1 MTFSN
6 FPYVTYLPVHLGRFK
21 PKMSGDSYHGGGE
34 SSGSDGAI
42 NPSFDPLGAASTG
55 EHGSSFSNN
64 NDSHGVDQGAAYW
77 KEYADRSS
85 EEYFSNCP
93 GGPAS
98 STHATGWEDQSNLS
112 VS

>member
-6 FPYVTYLPVHLGRFK
+6 FQCVTYLNRGRFK
-21 PKMSGDSYHGGGE
+21 LKMSGDFHHGGGG
-34 SSGSDGAI
+34 STGSDGAI
-42 NPSFDPLGAASTG
+42 NPGFDPLDAASTHG

-64 NDSHGVDQGAAYW
+64 NDSHGVDQRAAYW
-77 KEYADRSS
+77 KEYADRSF
-85 EEYFSNCP
+85 EEFFSNCP

-98 STHATGWEDQSNLS
+98 SAPGTGQAEQSNT

>member
-6 FPYVTYLPVHLGRFK
+6 FQCVTYLNRGRLK
-21 PKMSGDSYHGGGE
+21 LKMSGDFHHGGGG
-34 SSGSDGAI
+34 STGSDGAI
-42 NPSFDPLGAASTG
+42 NLGFDPLGAASTG

-64 NDSHGVDQGAAYW
+64 NDSRGVDQRAAAW
-77 KEYADRSS
+77 KEFADRSF

-93 GGPAS
+93 GGPGS
-98 STHATGWEDQSNLS
+98 SAHATGWEEQSNPS